1 VGGWGCFK
9 CTATAKSE
17 HSNTF
22 IPGINVFRYH
32 RAVRELTDTE
42 LAGWIDTAAKSAQ
55 RLKEAFAA
63 EEIYV
68 ANVATSF
75 VPFSHLTKAF
85 QVHEAVLVLCRA
97 GFGAEAFALSR
108 VLLEMYIT
116 LRWITNQDQ
125 NKRAEEFAFFVAKR
139 KEYAAKVFAKYRPG
153 SAVAADAVKFVETTY
168 KQYADRYDSFK
179 FWSNKPNNL
188 RALAEEKEILIAGL
202 VAPDD
207 DSVMLYELPYSMASD
222 YVHVTA
228 LALDAVFPTTGVP
241 YRAEGKKEP
250 RRTLDAVFES
260 TQWLFYM
267 AVRVD
272 AYRQAGLQ
280 SEIDATYKEFANLVD
295 EL

>member
-1 VGGWGCFK
+1 LFGYDR
-9 CTATAKSE
+9 
-17 HSNTF
+17 
-22 IPGINVFRYH
+22 P
-32 RAVRELTDTE
+32 VRELTE
-42 LAGWIDTAAKSAQ
+42 LELEVWIESAANSAQ
-55 RLKEAFAA
+55 RLRDGFAA
-63 EEIYV
+63 KEIYV

-97 GFGAEAFALSR
+97 GFGAEAFALTR
-108 VLLEMYIT
+108 VMLEMYIT
-116 LRWITNQDQ
+116 LRWITNDDQ

-139 KEYAAKVFAKYRPG
+139 KEYAAQVFAKYRPG
-153 SAVAADAVKFVETTY
+153 SSVAADAVNFVEKMY

-188 RALAEEKEILIAGL
+188 RALAAEKETLISGL
-202 VAPDD
+202 VPPDD

-228 LALDAVFPTTGVP
+228 LALDAVFPTTGIP

-250 RRTLDAVFES
+250 KRILDAVFEG
-260 TQWLFYM
+260 TQWLFYI
-267 AVRVD
+267 ALRVD
-272 AYRQAGLQ
+272 VYRQVGAQ
-280 SEIDATYKEFANLVD
+280 SEIDAAYKEFAKLVD